1 MSVPS
6 LAAEVVPA
14 RAGLPFDADDQNRQR
29 TVGFRGPIRL
39 SQQGRFVGQQVL
51 T

>member
-6 LAAEVVPA
+6 LAAEAVPA
-14 RAGLPFDADDQNRQR
+14 RADLPFDADDQNRQR
-29 TVGFRGPIRL
+29 TGGFTGPIRL
-39 SQQGRFVGQQVL
+39 NQQGRFAGQQVL